1 MSHTDT
7 AEYRIAHLRE
17 RLAKGSAA
25 EMGVRIEMRGDS
37 VLLSGSVPSAACR
50 DEILRIAED
59 ELSGLPVREDL
70 VVVCATAPDH
80 PEELA

>member
-1 MSHTDT
+1 MTHADT
-7 AEYRIAHLRE
+7 LEYRIAHLRE
-17 RLAKGSAA
+17 RLAEGSAA
-25 EMGVRIEMRGDS
+25 EMGVRIEARGTG
-37 VLLSGSVPSAACR
+37 VLLSGTVPSAECR

-59 ELSGLPVREDL
+59 ELTGTPLREDL